1 MDADGVNGLQD
12 QVDQWEEVEFLVDS
26 GASATVIGE
35 EAVRAVQASGAN
47 RDRQYKLADGSFIPH
62 KGQKT
67 FKAVTNEGLE
77 KQLTASVTSVDKP
90 LLSVAQIVRSGS
102 RVIFDKSGSYV
113 EDENKE
119 RIWMEQQGGLFS
131 LKMWVP
137 REQGPHF
144 PGQT

>member
-1 MDADGVNGLQD
+1 
-12 QVDQWEEVEFLVDS
+12 
-26 GASATVIGE
+26 
-35 EAVRAVQASGAN
+35 
-47 RDRQYKLADGSFIPH
+47 
-62 KGQKT
+62 
-67 FKAVTNEGLE
+67 VTNEGLE

-102 RVIFDKSGSYV
+102 RVIFDKTCSYV

-119 RIWMEQQGGLFS
+119 RIWMEQQGGLFT

-137 REQGPHF
+137 KEQGPHS